1 MREFPAFVPHD
12 GEQLAAVITVPDE
25 EPVGLVL
32 LLTGGAAA
40 RSHRFQLWTRTARR
54 LAEERLASVRFDYRG
69 TGDSTGELPEW
80 HISDIPVDQA
90 LAVTHFAMQVT
101 DAKRVI
107 VAGNCIGAR
116 VALEV
121 AAAMPE
127 CAAAVC
133 IRVPVLQPTAFADA
147 LSRARQWK
155 LASIARS
162 NPILRRFVVQP
173 LARGKQKGS
182 GRIKALLGKVLGRVS
197 LLFIYCDEDFT
208 FGHQVRSELDRI
220 LSGLSDQHRG
230 RFELRVL
237 PGHGLKGFESIAI
250 QQAVMDSVVEWAV
263 SALSP
268 SPPPIAQ
275 RR

>member
-1 MREFPAFVPHD
+1 MREFPAFLPHG
-12 GEQLAAVITVPDE
+12 GEHLAVVITVPDE

-90 LAVTHFAMQVT
+90 LAVARFAMQVT
-101 DAKRVI
+101 GAKRLAVG
-107 VAGNCIGAR
+107 GNCIGAR

-127 CAAAVC
+127 CEAAVC
-133 IRVPVLQPTAFADA
+133 IRAPVLQPTALADV

-162 NPILRRFVVQP
+162 NSILRRFVVQP

-182 GRIKALLGKVLGRVS
+182 GRVRALLDKALGHAS

-208 FGHQVRSELDRI
+208 FGQQVRSELDRI
-220 LSGLSDQHRG
+220 LSGLSDQHRD

-263 SALSP
+263 STLSL
-268 SPPPIAQ
+268 SPPIAQ